1 MRYTFF
7 EIKDFEEKNMK
18 GTIGTAILFYSLC
31 CVVSLPLH
39 NIFKR
44 NATHQKRN
52 SESDAHAHILAEYI
66 FDSTARNARIVTHQD
81 ISDFYKSVFEYDD
94 YMADQ
99 ISRRYIEWGDVNG
112 DGALTK
118 EELTIAIRN
127 HYP

>member
-1 MRYTFF
+1 MNVFDIYMYLFIIIFF
-7 EIKDFEEKNMK
+7 
-18 GTIGTAILFYSLC
+18 
-31 CVVSLPLH
+31 
-39 NIFKR
+39 FKEFDLSY
-44 NATHQKRN
+44 HFQRN

-66 FDSTARNARIVTHQD
+66 FDSTASNARIVTHQD

-118 EELTIAIRN
+118 EGKYKNLTIFP
-127 HYP
+127 HYQADF

>member
-1 MRYTFF
+1 MYLIYMYLFILIIIFF
-7 EIKDFEEKNMK
+7 KEFDLSYYF
-18 GTIGTAILFYSLC
+18 
-31 CVVSLPLH
+31 
-39 NIFKR
+39 
-44 NATHQKRN
+44 QRN

-118 EELTIAIRN
+118 EGKYKNLTIFP
-127 HYP
+127 HYQADF

>member
-1 MRYTFF
+1 MSNILNDHEVQWMYLIYMYLFIIIFF
-7 EIKDFEEKNMK
+7 
-18 GTIGTAILFYSLC
+18 
-31 CVVSLPLH
+31 
-39 NIFKR
+39 FKEFDLSY
-44 NATHQKRN
+44 HFQRN

-66 FDSTARNARIVTHQD
+66 FDSTASNARIVTHQD

-118 EELTIAIRN
+118 EGKYNNLTIFP
-127 HYP
+127 HYQADF